1 LSLLHIGPLSAVIKV
16 PFFPQSLVD
25 WCAIYPFTN
34 AYTILPLYIWN
45 AVSASFLVSNACH
58 SDVFCLSARSRERV
72 QGRSCPVPAQS
83 PEVDRRACPFTKTFG
98 PGPPPLCLTPSLGF
112 KLTLLCLLR
121 NSVYD
126 PGFGVDSSQF
136 AAMLRLAPALIFAYL
151 ATSAVAADD
160 DFTPPNCSL
169 DEHCP
174 EKYPCCSGM
183 FES

>member
-1 LSLLHIGPLSAVIKV
+1 LSLLHFGPLSAVIKV

-34 AYTILPLYIWN
+34 ASYYI
-45 AVSASFLVSNACH
+45 ALVYLERGFCLLFGKQSLSFRGLLSVCPVKRTCPGSFLSSSGTIPC
-58 SDVFCLSARSRERV
+58 
-72 QGRSCPVPAQS
+72 G
-83 PEVDRRACPFTKTFG
+83 ACPFTKTFD
-98 PGPPPLCLTPSLGF
+98 PGPPNYYALTPSLGF
-112 KLTLLCLLR
+112 TLTLLHLLR

-136 AAMLRLAPALIFAYL
+136 ATMLRLAPALIFAYL

-183 FES
+183 SGS